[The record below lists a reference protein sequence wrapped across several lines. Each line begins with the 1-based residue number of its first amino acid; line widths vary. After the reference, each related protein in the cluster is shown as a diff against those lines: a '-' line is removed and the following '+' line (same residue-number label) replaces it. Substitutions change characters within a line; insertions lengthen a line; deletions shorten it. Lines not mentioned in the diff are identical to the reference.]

1 MRENLER
8 IKVKSKQKFF
18 LSWVCSLLLFVI
30 CVSGFLPLFPHFSFH
45 QKFWKENGY
54 DHVLLVHCCC
64 RVMLLI
70 ALKSMYQSSEKWG
83 FVQVEWKPGLAGAVS
98 EVLVD
103 EEEELA
109 PSEVVQAQS
118 Y

>member
-1 MRENLER
+1 
-8 IKVKSKQKFF
+8 
-18 LSWVCSLLLFVI
+18 
-30 CVSGFLPLFPHFSFH
+30 
-45 QKFWKENGY
+45 
-54 DHVLLVHCCC
+54 
-64 RVMLLI
+64 MLLI